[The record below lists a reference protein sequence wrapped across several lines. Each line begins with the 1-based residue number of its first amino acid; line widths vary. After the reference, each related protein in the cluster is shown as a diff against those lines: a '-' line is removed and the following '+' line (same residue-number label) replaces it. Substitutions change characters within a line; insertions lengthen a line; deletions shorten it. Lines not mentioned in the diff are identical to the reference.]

1 MRKKIIPTAFLLVLG
16 FLVGHIVTKVK
27 SGLDY
32 KDREIREAFNA
43 SSHLL
48 SGNKL
53 ISQLEESEIKNDL
66 LVYNET
72 SIVQAIWPL
81 IILKPDFD
89 QVKNQ
94 GGHEDLCLMII
105 NNEVLDSALTS
116 GELEMFIDPLRRYL
130 KDMKDKVIKSND
142 GMNQF
147 YLPCKKMLQ

>member
-1 MRKKIIPTAFLLVLG
+1 MRKKIIPTIFLLFLG
-16 FLVGHIVTKVK
+16 FLIGHVVTKVK
-27 SGLDY
+27 SGFDY
-32 KDREIREAFNA
+32 KDREIREAFNTSA
-43 SSHLL
+43 RLL
-48 SGNKL
+48 SENKL
-53 ISQLEESEIKNDL
+53 ILQLEETEIKNDL

-81 IILKPDFD
+81 IMFKPDFD

-116 GELEMFIDPLRRYL
+116 GKLEVFIDPLRRYL
-130 KDMKDKVIKSND
+130 KDMKDKVLESND

-147 YLPCKKMLQ
+147 YPQCKKMLK